1 MMMQKYKIY
10 LGSRFSRYRHRNYA
24 SGEIPSAVTSG
35 GSPAPAS
42 TALSRASS
50 ERCGQSFC
58 AAIPVNE
65 KHFPLKIAQEADKFP
80 HLVVIL
86 GQEVLRVRPHNLQSY
101 RFH

>member
-1 MMMQKYKIY
+1 MQKYKIY
-10 LGSRFSRYRHRNYA
+10 IGSCLSRYRHRNYA
-24 SGEIPSAVTSG
+24 SGGIPSAATSA
-35 GSPAPAS
+35 GSPAPAA
-42 TALSRASS
+42 TASSRASS

-58 AAIPVNE
+58 VAIPVNE